1 MHATTS
7 PVRPRALPG
16 SDADLRVFGLA
27 ALVAIIGVTTA
38 VVWCVTGI
46 LDQTQAPAAFA
57 PAQVP
62 GTVSLV
68 LTQVGQHVVYYEGD
82 DPTALSA
89 GQLDVTAADGA
100 AIEVR
105 PYAHDLRYDVPH
117 RPGVIGTA
125 IAVFDADRTGSYS
138 IGTKATV
145 AEPGARLAVG
155 DDLAPATIR
164 AIAGPALL
172 AFLSVLAAVAGAVH
186 TWTRRNRRSHP

>member
-1 MHATTS
+1 MHATA
-7 PVRPRALPG
+7 PPARPRAMPG
-16 SDADLRVFGLA
+16 SDADLLGFSLA

-38 VVWCVTGI
+38 IVWCVTGI
-46 LDQTQAPAAFA
+46 LDQTQAPAAFVR
-57 PAQVP
+57 AQVP

-89 GQLDVTAADGA
+89 GQLEVTAADGA

-125 IAVFDADRTGSYS
+125 IAVFDADRPGSYS
-138 IGTKATV
+138 IATKATV

-155 DDLAPATIR
+155 DDLAPATVR

>member
-155 DDLAPATIR
+155 DDLAPATVR

>member
-89 GQLDVTAADGA
+89 GQLEVTAADGA

-155 DDLAPATIR
+155 DDLAPATVR